1 MRNTSML
8 AAAAF
13 LLAAPATIPAWAA
26 DLPIE
31 ISAAQITAR
40 SGSRNI
46 FAIED
51 IHQRMQ
57 SAINCLVGPAG
68 EGFDAKAP
76 NPCAPSGNGVIPDTP
91 DAARKARY
99 QEVVVKLKAGIAQQD
114 RREAM
119 QAALEAADMIV
130 DISGQ

>member
-1 MRNTSML
+1 MRKPPL
-8 AAAAF
+8 
-13 LLAAPATIPAWAA
+13 LLAALLLAPGAVLAA

-46 FAIED
+46 FAIAD

-57 SAINCLVGPAG
+57 SAINCLVGPKG
-68 EGFDAKAP
+68 EGFEAAAP
-76 NPCAPSGNGVIPDTP
+76 NPCAVSGNGVIPDTP
-91 DAARKARY
+91 EAAKKARY
-99 QEVVVKLKAGIAQQD
+99 AEVVAKLKAGLALED
-114 RREAM
+114 RQAAM